1 MQLGQH
7 RWRGPIDTFGGKVR
21 GDERM
26 PYDEGARWVVEHW
39 NRLQFDDGSWRR
51 ITDYAAK
58 RGFNMIQLDLAEG
71 VRYPSHPELAVD
83 DSWSRE
89 TSKNPRPW
97 NPARSKASDDFF
109 RERIDSS
116 GVDAYTNR
124 LN

>member
-1 MQLGQH
+1 MVNWHKRQLKL
-7 RWRGPIDTFGGKVR
+7 WAV
-21 GDERM
+21 
-26 PYDEGARWVVEHW
+26 
-39 NRLQFDDGSWRR
+39 QF
-51 ITDYAAK
+51 
-58 RGFNMIQLDLAEG
+58 F
-71 VRYPSHPELAVD
+71 
-83 DSWSRE
+83 WSRE